1 MNIKTR
7 LLKLE
12 EQQAAKKVNAKPSTE
27 WLLALIKSINEEKAL
42 EPHKAPLS
50 LLDNCRTMI
59 DVVKAKEQEDHHA
72 LKK

>member
-12 EQQAAKKVNAKPSTE
+12 EQQAAKKVHAKPSTE
-27 WLLALIKSINEEKAL
+27 WLAALIKSINEEKAL
-42 EPHKAPLS
+42 EPHKASLS
-50 LLDNCRTMI
+50 LFDNCRTMI
-59 DVVKAKEQEDHHA
+59 DVVKLKEQEDSHV